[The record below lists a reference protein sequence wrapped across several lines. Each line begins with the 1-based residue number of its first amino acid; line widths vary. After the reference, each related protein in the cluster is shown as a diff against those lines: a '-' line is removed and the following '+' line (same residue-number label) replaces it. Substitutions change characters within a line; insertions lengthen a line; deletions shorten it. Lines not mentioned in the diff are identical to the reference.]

1 MRGTYS
7 VSMTETPRSGLALD
21 ELSDEIRPQDDLFR
35 HVNGRWL
42 ERTEIPDDKA
52 RWGSFHLIAEQAEKH
67 VRAIVEESQ
76 DAEAGSEAR
85 KIGDLFASFMD
96 TDRIEELGRT
106 PLAAQL
112 DRVDEVG
119 DVASLLRLIGELER
133 DGISGLVTLFVEPDP
148 GDPTRYVP
156 VLYQGGLSMPDESYY
171 RLDNFEETRAAYR
184 SHIERILDLAGVAE
198 PAEAAARIFA
208 LESEL
213 AGHHW
218 SREDSR
224 DAVKT
229 YNLKTWDETVAL
241 AGVDLEPWRA
251 GVAPGYDDVFA
262 EAVVYQPSFVESLG
276 TLLREDRLE
285 DWKAWLRFKIV
296 HASAAF
302 LSEPFVAE
310 NFAFYGT
317 QLTGVP
323 VNRERWKR
331 GVSLVEAA
339 LGEAVGKVYV
349 ERHFPP
355 TAKEEMDVLVDNL
368 IEAYRRSIS
377 SLEWMTPET
386 RERALAKLDAFTP
399 KIGYPVRWKDYSDLE
414 IDAADLV
421 GNVRRAHVWDH
432 DRQLAKVGRPIDRDE
447 WYMTPQTVNAY
458 YNPLM
463 NEIVFPAAILQYPF
477 FDADRDAAANY
488 GGIGAVIGHEIGHGF
503 DDQGSRFDGD
513 GSLRDWWTDADRAAF
528 EERTK
533 ALIAQ
538 YDALVPQGLGEEHH
552 VNGALTIGENI
563 GDLGGLGIAIAAYRL
578 SLESTPDAAPAGSLS
593 TADDD
598 EARSDAT
605 TGATADAA
613 DDDAAAAAAD
623 DDTASDEGAAIETVS
638 DGDAAPDTAAA
649 AEGTLD
655 ASDDDAAPARTDDGS
670 EGAASLPD
678 APAGDAAIVH
688 GPTADGPVVDGYT
701 GIQRLLLS
709 WAQVWQQKGREA
721 ETIRLLTIDPHSPNE
736 FRCNQI
742 VRNIEAFYEAFDVTE
757 GDALWLDEDQRVT
770 IW

>member
-1 MRGTYS
+1 
-7 VSMTETPRSGLALD
+7 MTETPRSGLALD

-42 ERTEIPDDKA
+42 ERTEIPEDKA
-52 RWGSFHLIAEQAEKH
+52 RWGAFHLIAEQAEKD
-67 VRAIVEESQ
+67 VRTIVEESQ
-76 DAEAGSEAR
+76 RAEPGTEAR

-96 TDRIEELGRT
+96 TERIDELGRA
-106 PLAAQL
+106 PIEDQL
-112 DRVDEVG
+112 RRVDDVLEVA
-119 DVASLLRLIGELER
+119 DLLRLTGELER
-133 DGISGLVTLFVEPDP
+133 EGMSGLIALFVEPDP

-156 VLYQGGLSMPDESYY
+156 VLYQGGISMPDESYY
-171 RLDNFEETRAAYR
+171 RLDNFAETRDAYR
-184 SHIERILDLAGVAE
+184 AHIERILDLAGVPDA
-198 PAEAAARIFA
+198 ADAAARVFA
-208 LESEL
+208 LETEI
-213 AGHHW
+213 ATHHW

-229 YNLKTWDETVAL
+229 YNLKSWDDTVAL
-241 AGVDLEPWRA
+241 AGVDLASWRA
-251 GVAPGYDDVFA
+251 GVAPGHEDALA
-262 EAVVYQPSFVESLG
+262 EVVVYQPGFVEALGSLL
-276 TLLREDRLE
+276 TPERLD

-302 LSEPFVAE
+302 LPEAFVAE
-310 NFAFYGT
+310 NFSFYGT

-331 GVSLVEAA
+331 GVSLTEAA
-339 LGEAVGKVYV
+339 LGEAIGKVYV

-355 TAKEEMDVLVDNL
+355 TAKDAMDGLVAHL
-368 IEAYRRSIS
+368 IEAYRRSIA
-377 SLEWMTPET
+377 SLEWMTAET
-386 RERALAKLDAFTP
+386 RERALAKLEAFTP
-399 KIGYPVRWKDYSDLE
+399 KIGYPVRWKDYGDLE
-414 IDAADLV
+414 IVADDLI
-421 GNVRRAHVWDH
+421 GNVRRANVWEH
-432 DRQLAKVGRPIDRDE
+432 DRQLAKVGQPIDRDE
-447 WYMTPQTVNAY
+447 WHMTPQTVNAY

-477 FDADRDAAANY
+477 FDADRDAAANF

-538 YDALVPQGLGEEHH
+538 YDALVPEGLSEEHH

-563 GDLGGLGIAIAAYRL
+563 GDLGGLGIAISAYRL
-578 SLESTPDAAPAGSLS
+578 SLE
-593 TADDD
+593 
-598 EARSDAT
+598 
-605 TGATADAA
+605 
-613 DDDAAAAAAD
+613 
-623 DDTASDEGAAIETVS
+623 
-638 DGDAAPDTAAA
+638 
-649 AEGTLD
+649 AEGLD
-655 ASDDDAAPARTDDGS
+655 P
-670 EGAASLPD
+670 EGP
-678 APAGDAAIVH
+678 I
-688 GPTADGPVVDGYT
+688 VDGLT

-709 WAQVWQQKGREA
+709 WAQVWQQKGRDA

-742 VRNIEAFYEAFDVTE
+742 VRNIDAFYEAFEVTE
-757 GDALWLDEDQRVT
+757 SDALWLDADQRVT